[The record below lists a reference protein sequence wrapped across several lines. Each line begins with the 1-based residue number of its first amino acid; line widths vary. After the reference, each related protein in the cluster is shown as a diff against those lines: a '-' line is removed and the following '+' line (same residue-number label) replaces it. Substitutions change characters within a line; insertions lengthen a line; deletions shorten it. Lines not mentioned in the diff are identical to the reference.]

1 MNGRLRAGAHASA
14 EQLHRANER
23 VETQRRRG
31 VNDAMGMPQ
40 TAVVLGGTSDIARAI
55 MRTLAARRLRH
66 VVLAGRDEVGLQ
78 GAAKEL
84 QALGVAN
91 VETAVWDA
99 REPESH
105 AALARDV
112 SARLGQIDLVL
123 VAAGVLGEQE
133 VCETDPKET
142 ISVLDTN
149 FTGPAAA
156 MAAFAGLLRTQGHG
170 RIVVLSSVAGVRVR
184 RANFVYGASK
194 AGLDAYAQGLAEA
207 LRPSGASVMIV
218 RPGWVATRMTEGRSP
233 APMATTPEG
242 VAADVVKGLESS
254 ADVVWSPAP
263 LKVLFGV
270 LRLAPNVLWRRLPG

>member
-1 MNGRLRAGAHASA
+1 MI
-14 EQLHRANER
+14 
-23 VETQRRRG
+23 
-31 VNDAMGMPQ
+31 DAMGMPQ

-55 MRTLAARRLRH
+55 MRALAARRLQH

-84 QALGVAN
+84 QSLGVAD
-91 VETAVWDA
+91 VETATWDA
-99 REPESH
+99 RDPDAHS
-105 AALARDV
+105 ALAKDV
-112 SARLGQIDLVL
+112 AARLGQVDLVL

-133 VCETDPKET
+133 ICESDPKET

-156 MAAFAGLLRTQGHG
+156 MAAFGDLLRSQGHG
-170 RIVVLSSVAGVRVR
+170 RLVVLSSVAGVRVR
-184 RANFVYGASK
+184 RANFVYGSSK

-207 LRPSGASVMIV
+207 LRPSGARVMIV

-242 VAADVVKGLESS
+242 VAADVVRGLERS
-254 ADVVWSPAP
+254 AEVVWSPAQ
-263 LKVLFGV
+263 LKILFAVLG
-270 LRLAPNVLWRRLPG
+270 LLPKTLWRKLPG